1 MQLREFGEYSRNSL
15 NSYQANVFDP
25 KHLAGAS
32 SDLVQSMVK
41 VGRKAAE
48 LERVKLQTEIQKE
61 KSEIRRKRL
70 ENKLKM
76 SKEGGKGG
84 PAKKTVKPEPE
95 PMEDD
100 DDNVLEDLVTTTE
113 TDKGQPSY
121 STLEPGGFVTKGTD
135 RKSRLDKRHA
145 KIAAAAGKPE
155 EAEGEKEE
163 TEQEKLER
171 EAGELTSQLKRAERA
186 EAQAQEKEQKDK
198 AKRYSQRIT
207 SGKFMKKP
215 RAVTLVETKKRK
227 KSMKMGDIASAEEE
241 DDPDD
246 IPEGFHLQ
254 EESPHCINMTRAED
268 YQAYL
273 RQVVLEFER
282 LIKSGVTNVSEE
294 YAKVVQSMFWA
305 VKANKQ
311 TILNCADPA
320 EVVVSVPDARCKAWR
335 LKLNGKTAVDPTT
348 LVDITDIGPQMAS
361 DIVNL
366 KPQEIMELV
375 EDELVG
381 KSEQEVGRIKKCI
394 GNICRE
400 QALAHRHAAEAAD
413 NLANLT
419 DLVSLPIL
427 VKVISATMRPT
438 VAIKIP
444 EVDDMIARAEQKVE
458 AIRQAKQKVGEL
470 KPIDEVVFAQ
480 NIPKYNLEWEHS
492 PNGRATAYLATLV
505 CRYMHELQQKD
516 KKVVLSA
523 KALETIYHTASSS
536 IGKLISGKQYLGG
549 AALEQLRDKVEAE
562 GKELPFKKKKKLPQ
576 RSSGLAKTS
585 GAASKD

>member
-1 MQLREFGEYSRNSL
+1 M
-15 NSYQANVFDP
+15 FDP

-84 PAKKTVKPEPE
+84 PAKKKVKPEPE
-95 PMEDD
+95 PIEDD
-100 DDNVLEDLVTTTE
+100 DDNVLEDLVMTME

-145 KIAAAAGKPE
+145 KIAAVAGKHE
-155 EAEGEKEE
+155 EAEGDIEE
-163 TEQEKLER
+163 TAQEQLEW
-171 EAGELTSQLKRAERA
+171 EANELMSQLKKAERA
-186 EAQAQEKEQKDK
+186 EAQALEKDQKDK
-198 AKRYSQRIT
+198 AKCYSQRIT
-207 SGKFMKKP
+207 SGKFLKKP
-215 RAVTLVETKKRK
+215 RAVTLVETKKR

-254 EESPHCINMTRAED
+254 EESPHCINMTRADD

-273 RQVVLEFER
+273 RQIVLEFER
-282 LIKSGVTNVSEE
+282 LIKSGATNIAEE
-294 YAKVVQSMFWA
+294 YAKVIQSMFWV

-311 TILNCADPA
+311 MILNGADPA
-320 EVVVSVPDARCKAWR
+320 EVLASVPDARCKAWK
-335 LKLNGKTAVDPTT
+335 LKLNGKTAIDPTT
-348 LVDITDIGPQMAS
+348 LVDSTEIGPQMAS
-361 DIVNL
+361 DVVNL
-366 KPQEIMELV
+366 KPQEIFEIV
-375 EDELVG
+375 EEELVG
-381 KSEQEVGRIKKCI
+381 KSKEQVDVIKKCI

-413 NLANLT
+413 NLASLT
-419 DLVSLPIL
+419 DLVSLPI
-427 VKVISATMRPT
+427 VIKVMSATMRPT

-470 KPIDEVVFAQ
+470 KAIDEVVFAQ
-480 NIPKYNLEWEHS
+480 NVPKYNPEWEHS
-492 PNGRATAYLATLV
+492 PNGRATAYLVMLV

-549 AALEQLRDKVEAE
+549 AALEQLHDKVEAE

-576 RSSGLAKTS
+576 RSSGLAKMS
-585 GAASKD
+585 GMASKD

>member
-1 MQLREFGEYSRNSL
+1 
-15 NSYQANVFDP
+15 
-25 KHLAGAS
+25 
-32 SDLVQSMVK
+32 MVK

-61 KSEIRRKRL
+61 KSEIRWKRL
-70 ENKLKM
+70 ENTLRM

-207 SGKFMKKP
+207 SRKFMKKP

-282 LIKSGVTNVSEE
+282 LIKSGATNISEE

-311 TILNCADPA
+311 TILNGADPA
-320 EVVVSVPDARCKAWR
+320 EVVASVPDARCKAWR
-335 LKLNGKTAVDPTT
+335 LKLNGKMAVDPTT

-438 VAIKIP
+438 MAIKIP

-458 AIRQAKQKVGEL
+458 VIRQAKQKVGEL

-562 GKELPFKKKKKLPQ
+562 GKELPFKKKKKLPL

-585 GAASKD
+585 GTVLKD